1 VEAVTDPRALLDA
14 YAEEVVD
21 IESDFGVFEPIKR
34 ADAAGAMLVALRAV
48 LDRHGP
54 MQYGDEATDD
64 DFEPTD
70 QWCKEC
76 SGDSFHRARFPCRTR
91 RDITAALT
99 SGDTP

>member
-1 VEAVTDPRALLDA
+1 MTDPRALLDA
-14 YAEEVVD
+14 YAAEKDYEPPM
-21 IESDFGVFEPIKR
+21 EFKPARRLYAPKVF
-34 ADAAGAMLVALRAV
+34 AALRAV

-54 MQYGDEATDD
+54 MQYGDEATDE

-76 SGDSFHRARFPCRTR
+76 SGDSFHRSRFPCRTR